1 MKLLPC
7 LLALAASLGAQSDFL
22 TSAEVE
28 QIREAQE
35 PDLRLEAYASF
46 AKQRVDLVRNLLARD
61 RPGRA
66 ILIHQALDA
75 YAKIVD
81 AMDDVTDDALAR
93 KLDLKKGIA
102 AVERVESDTLST
114 LRRIQESKPKDLDS
128 YAFSLEQAIET
139 ASDSLDAARQDLD
152 GRAADVAARE
162 EKEKKDRAAAMAP
175 ADGSANQSAEAKA
188 AEKDSQKKAPT
199 LMRPGEKPPNR

>member
-35 PDLRLEAYASF
+35 PDARLEAYAGF

-61 RPGRA
+61 RPGRS
-66 ILIHQALDA
+66 ILIHRALDA

-114 LRRIQESKPKDLDS
+114 LRRIRESKPKDLDS